1 MLESVGKDSV
11 VPGLLASTFAGSSDE
26 DIARACEKMRAPP
39 GARWDVSAKI
49 KMRDEKLREVRTML
63 SRVAEQRRAFGTLVT
78 KIEEKLLKNT
88 REERERADKADR
100 ALIVGSGLGDR
111 LEKLEAQ
118 RDAAVE
124 AAKLAEVKLA
134 AAEEARAAAE
144 AREGGLGAEAA
155 AARES
160 RDAARSELAKLKEA
174 SMRDAGLVEGAVGA
188 AHERTAALD
197 ARARDAERERDSLRD
212 ELALLRAGSRA
223 DGARAEAEAG
233 GLERLLREVTAERD
247 AARLDAA
254 DARRALAEQT
264 TLIARA
270 EGKAEAA
277 AAHAADAR
285 AALLAAQ
292 RDAAEAEARA
302 KAADAAER
310 RRFSEDGRET
320 AAAGARAAAERA
332 DAAARL
338 EAAET
343 RAVSAEAAK
352 RDAEARLQTAEAA
365 ARDAAAALAAR
376 DAERAALEDAAAR
389 ADGAAATLRAAL
401 QAGEARERELSARL
415 DRNGAADAARG
426 EALETRAAA
435 AEAKRDELAA
445 EVLALTAAAAEQRLR
460 AEALEGRAGA
470 AEERA
475 RDADARGAELAK
487 ARDAATAAAA
497 DAEARHKVEASLR
510 AAVEEKEAAERRER
524 TAALAQLLALQ
535 TKQESDAEAHRVKT
549 AALAGGRAAGE
560 AAFAAAAR
568 LAARALDDAAEAAAA
583 REAELTS
590 LKAEVERANEVD
602 AAAQARALAEAQGT
616 CATLERRL
624 EAAEADAARARA
636 AGGEQ
641 LEALEEKL
649 RAAEATRRKLHNTIQ
664 ELRGNIRVFARVRPF
679 LPGDGDADARKPA
692 VEPGADGV
700 SLALAGEA
708 EGAPRSPT
716 RGGEHDKRRPRKRE
730 TYAYDRVFGPEVGQ
744 EEVFGEVSEFVQSAL
759 DGYQVCLLSY
769 GQTGFVSAS
778 RPCLRLRRA
787 PDAIDARGIRVFT
800 FTARRLG
807 QDAHDAGRG
816 LGPHA
821 RHHPAGHGAG
831 RGLLRA
837 AADARL
843 GLRDGGHVRRDLQR
857 AGPRPARRGR
867 GRADDARLRA
877 RRGPERA
884 RGVFA
889 ASFFFACSVPS
900 SRDACAIT
908 PSTRVLRF
916 ACSAAFEP
924 PSRPRSRRR
933 ATSERCRPTQVRRD
947 PKTGRVF
954 VDGATRRPI
963 DPADAAAVDALVAC
977 AARHRCVAST
987 EMNAVSSRSH
997 AVFTLHLTGTNAER
1011 RARLRG
1017 ALHLV
1022 DLAGSERLDRSH
1034 AQGQRLKEAQSINKS
1049 LSALAGVFASLNAKR
1064 SHVPYRDSRLT
1075 FLLQPALSG
1084 DGKTLLFVNL
1094 SPTAASANESLCSL
1108 RFAKQVNQVELG
1120 KATRAVETV

>member
-1 MLESVGKDSV
+1 MNAIIQRTRERTSINATRRDDGAEGAPYNKRKKKTQAAQIAEVLESVGKDSV

-389 ADGAAATLRAAL
+389 ADGAAATLREAL

-475 RDADARGAELAK
+475 RDADARGADLAK

-778 RPCLRLRRA
+778 FARRWRRV
-787 PDAIDARGIRVFT
+787 PPRRHRREIRVFT

-884 RGVFA
+884 RGFLRRP
-889 ASFFFACSVPS
+889 FPFACSVLS
-900 SRDACAIT
+900 SRDACAIL
-908 PSTRVLRF
+908 PSGVLPF
-916 ACSAAFEP
+916 ACAVAFET

-933 ATSERCRPTQVRRD
+933 ATSERCRHAQVRRD

-977 AARHRCVAST
+977 GARHRCVAST

-997 AVFTLHLTGTNAER
+997 AV
-1011 RARLRG
+1011 
-1017 ALHLV
+1017 
-1022 DLAGSERLDRSH
+1022 
-1034 AQGQRLKEAQSINKS
+1034 
-1049 LSALAGVFASLNAKR
+1049 
-1064 SHVPYRDSRLT
+1064 
-1075 FLLQPALSG
+1075 
-1084 DGKTLLFVNL
+1084 
-1094 SPTAASANESLCSL
+1094 
-1108 RFAKQVNQVELG
+1108 
-1120 KATRAVETV
+1120 

>member
-389 ADGAAATLRAAL
+389 ADGAAATLREAL

-778 RPCLRLRRA
+778 RPCLLHRA
-787 PDAIDARGIRVFT
+787 PDAAMASRLAPPRRHRRDSPHAGSGKTHTMQGAGSGPMRGIIPRAMEQVAAYCAQQRT
-800 FTARRLG
+800 RGWAYEMEVTYVEIYNEQVRDLLG
-807 QDAHDAGRG
+807 EDAGA
-816 LGPHA
+816 PTT
-821 RHHPAGHGAG
+821 
-831 RGLLRA
+831 
-837 AADARL
+837 
-843 GLRDGGHVRRDLQR
+843 RDF
-857 AGPRPARRGR
+857 
-867 GRADDARLRA
+867 GRAEAQSGLEVFLR
-877 RRGPERA
+877 RP
-884 RGVFA
+884 FP
-889 ASFFFACSVPS
+889 FACSVLS
-900 SRDACAIT
+900 SRDACAIL
-908 PSTRVLRF
+908 PSGVLPF
-916 ACSAAFEP
+916 ACAEAFET
-924 PSRPRSRRR
+924 PSRPRSRHR
-933 ATSERCRPTQVRRD
+933 ATSERYRHTQVRRD

-997 AVFTLHLTGTNAER
+997 AV
-1011 RARLRG
+1011 
-1017 ALHLV
+1017 
-1022 DLAGSERLDRSH
+1022 
-1034 AQGQRLKEAQSINKS
+1034 
-1049 LSALAGVFASLNAKR
+1049 
-1064 SHVPYRDSRLT
+1064 
-1075 FLLQPALSG
+1075 
-1084 DGKTLLFVNL
+1084 
-1094 SPTAASANESLCSL
+1094 
-1108 RFAKQVNQVELG
+1108 
-1120 KATRAVETV
+1120 

>member
-1 MLESVGKDSV
+1 M
-11 VPGLLASTFAGSSDE
+11 PT
-26 DIARACEKMRAPP
+26 
-39 GARWDVSAKI
+39 
-49 KMRDEKLREVRTML
+49 
-63 SRVAEQRRAFGTLVT
+63 
-78 KIEEKLLKNT
+78 
-88 REERERADKADR
+88 
-100 ALIVGSGLGDR
+100 
-111 LEKLEAQ
+111 
-118 RDAAVE
+118 
-124 AAKLAEVKLA
+124 
-134 AAEEARAAAE
+134 
-144 AREGGLGAEAA
+144 
-155 AARES
+155 
-160 RDAARSELAKLKEA
+160 
-174 SMRDAGLVEGAVGA
+174 
-188 AHERTAALD
+188 
-197 ARARDAERERDSLRD
+197 
-212 ELALLRAGSRA
+212 
-223 DGARAEAEAG
+223 
-233 GLERLLREVTAERD
+233 
-247 AARLDAA
+247 
-254 DARRALAEQT
+254 
-264 TLIARA
+264 
-270 EGKAEAA
+270 
-277 AAHAADAR
+277 
-285 AALLAAQ
+285 
-292 RDAAEAEARA
+292 
-302 KAADAAER
+302 
-310 RRFSEDGRET
+310 
-320 AAAGARAAAERA
+320 
-332 DAAARL
+332 
-338 EAAET
+338 
-343 RAVSAEAAK
+343 
-352 RDAEARLQTAEAA
+352 
-365 ARDAAAALAAR
+365 
-376 DAERAALEDAAAR
+376 
-389 ADGAAATLRAAL
+389 AAATLREAL

-778 RPCLRLRRA
+778 FARRWRRV
-787 PDAIDARGIRVFT
+787 PPRRHRRDPPPEISQRAR
-800 FTARRLG
+800 RRLG

-884 RGVFA
+884 RGFFA
-889 ASFFFACSVPS
+889 ASYTPS
-900 SRDACAIT
+900 SRD
-908 PSTRVLRF
+908 V
-916 ACSAAFEP
+916 
-924 PSRPRSRRR
+924 
-933 ATSERCRPTQVRRD
+933 
-947 PKTGRVF
+947 
-954 VDGATRRPI
+954 
-963 DPADAAAVDALVAC
+963 
-977 AARHRCVAST
+977 
-987 EMNAVSSRSH
+987 
-997 AVFTLHLTGTNAER
+997 
-1011 RARLRG
+1011 
-1017 ALHLV
+1017 
-1022 DLAGSERLDRSH
+1022 
-1034 AQGQRLKEAQSINKS
+1034 
-1049 LSALAGVFASLNAKR
+1049 
-1064 SHVPYRDSRLT
+1064 
-1075 FLLQPALSG
+1075 
-1084 DGKTLLFVNL
+1084 
-1094 SPTAASANESLCSL
+1094 
-1108 RFAKQVNQVELG
+1108 
-1120 KATRAVETV
+1120 

>member
-389 ADGAAATLRAAL
+389 ADGAAATLREAL

-475 RDADARGAELAK
+475 RDADARGADLAK

-769 GQTGFVSAS
+769 GQTGFASAS
-778 RPCLRLRRA
+778 FARRWRRVPPRRHRRGVA
-787 PDAIDARGIRVFT
+787 SSPSPHAGSGKTHTMQGAGSGPMRGIIPRAMEQVAAYCAQQRT
-800 FTARRLG
+800 RGWAYEMEVTYVEIYNEQVRDLLG
-807 QDAHDAGRG
+807 EDAGA
-816 LGPHA
+816 PTT
-821 RHHPAGHGAG
+821 
-831 RGLLRA
+831 
-837 AADARL
+837 
-843 GLRDGGHVRRDLQR
+843 RDF
-857 AGPRPARRGR
+857 
-867 GRADDARLRA
+867 GRAEAQSGLEVFWRRPLPLR
-877 RRGPERA
+877 
-884 RGVFA
+884 
-889 ASFFFACSVPS
+889 
-900 SRDACAIT
+900 
-908 PSTRVLRF
+908 RVLRF
-916 ACSAAFEP
+916 ACSVAFEP